1 MSELKYYKLSGKVNF
16 KSYLFSVVIAIILSY
31 FIGELYLFL
40 NNKFYSF
47 IIEEVLKSDLES
59 HSNQLGAIVAK
70 VLARPKGFLVLLVI
84 LGILIIP
91 LLITLLLMFG
101 VMGVLRE
108 SGKSRNKIID
118 FVSFVI
124 LSSICFFV
132 SNEYE
137 ITTTVDYIE
146 FFIFCLLALILSL
159 WTTHYFCEKCSKTYK
174 ETKFYLISD
183 FSSDVFLE
191 NAIKKGFD
199 KEIKYE
205 EKEILEKDDVLN
217 ISYVELNKCDTCDSQ
232 IVKIESKIV
241 EVDSEGKKK
250 IKNGKKI
257 IEDLLIT

>member
-1 MSELKYYKLSGKVNF
+1 MSELKYYKLSGKVDF
-16 KSYLFSVVIAIILSY
+16 KSYLIGVIIAIILSY

-47 IIEEVLKSDLES
+47 IIEEILKSDLES
-59 HSNQLGAIVAK
+59 HSNQLGATVAK
-70 VLARPKGFLVLLVI
+70 VLARPKGFIVLVVI

-91 LLITLLLMFG
+91 LLITLLLMAG
-101 VMGVLRE
+101 LMGVLRE
-108 SGKSRNKIID
+108 NGKSRNKIID
-118 FVSFVI
+118 FISFVI

-137 ITTTVDYIE
+137 ITTTIDYIE

-159 WTTHYFCEKCSKTYK
+159 GTTHYFCEKCSKTYK

-183 FSSDVFLE
+183 FSSEVFLE

-205 EKEILEKDDVLN
+205 EKEILKKDDVLN
-217 ISYVELNKCDTCDSQ
+217 ISYVELNKCDTCDAQ

-250 IKNGKKI
+250 IKDGKKI
-257 IEDLLIT
+257 TEDLLIS